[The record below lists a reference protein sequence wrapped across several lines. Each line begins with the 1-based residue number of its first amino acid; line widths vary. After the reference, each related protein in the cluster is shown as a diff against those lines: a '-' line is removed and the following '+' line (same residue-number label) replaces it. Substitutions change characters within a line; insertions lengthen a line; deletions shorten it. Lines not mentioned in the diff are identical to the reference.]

1 MKINSN
7 AINYE
12 YLLLEYYKKLGI
24 TDLEA
29 LILLM
34 IEHLTKDEKSLIT
47 ASNLALKMGLDEE
60 ELDVIMNN
68 LYVKGLI
75 DIKTDSGKLITSLEP
90 TYSKILDCLRDTI
103 LKSAEMKE
111 NKEAESAREEVI
123 NELKDA
129 LGRDLTGL
137 EEESVTTWISS
148 DIDKKIIINS
158 IKDAKQLR
166 YVDINTIDRLIIK
179 KMRNQDN
186 YGNELR

>member
-47 ASNLALKMGLDEE
+47 ASNLALKMGLEEE

-75 DIKTDSGKLITSLEP
+75 DIKTDNGKLITSLEP

-103 LKSAEMKE
+103 LKSAEIKE

>member
-75 DIKTDSGKLITSLEP
+75 DIKTDNGKLITSLEP

-158 IKDAKQLR
+158 IKDAKQLW
-166 YVDINTIDRLIIK
+166 
-179 KMRNQDN
+179 
-186 YGNELR
+186 

>member
-75 DIKTDSGKLITSLEP
+75 DIKTDNGKLITSLEP

-137 EEESVTTWISS
+137 EEESVITWISS

>member
-75 DIKTDSGKLITSLEP
+75 DIKTDNGKLITSLEP

-103 LKSAEMKE
+103 LKSAEIKE

>member
-47 ASNLALKMGLDEE
+47 ASNLALKMGLEEE

-75 DIKTDSGKLITSLEP
+75 DIKTDNGKLITSLEP

>member
-24 TDLEA
+24 TDLES

-75 DIKTDSGKLITSLEP
+75 DIKTDNGKLITSLEP

-158 IKDAKQLR
+158 
-166 YVDINTIDRLIIK
+166 NTHSNTK
-179 KMRNQDN
+179 S
-186 YGNELR
+186 Y

>member
-75 DIKTDSGKLITSLEP
+75 DIKTDNGKLITSLEP

>member
-47 ASNLALKMGLDEE
+47 ASNLALKMGVEEE

-75 DIKTDSGKLITSLEP
+75 DIKTDNGKLITSLEP

-103 LKSAEMKE
+103 LKNAEMKE